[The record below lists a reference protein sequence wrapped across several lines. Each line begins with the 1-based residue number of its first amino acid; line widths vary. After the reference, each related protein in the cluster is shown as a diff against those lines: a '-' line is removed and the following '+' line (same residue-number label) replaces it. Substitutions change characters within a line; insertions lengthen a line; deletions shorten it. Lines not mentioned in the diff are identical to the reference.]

1 MRAKIGITEEGLAAI
16 AYELNKI
23 LADVLLLY
31 LKTRKAHWNVEG
43 SDFYAKHKFFED
55 QYEQL
60 DGTMDDVDERIRSI
74 GHYAVASWAEVSRL
88 THLTEQSR
96 ENNHSIGFIKELLID
111 HESLIVKLRENITR
125 IAEEFKDLGTSDFVT
140 GLMEK
145 HEKMAWM
152 LRSHL

>member
-1 MRAKIGITEEGLAAI
+1 MRAKIGITDEGLASV
-16 AYELNKI
+16 AYELNKV

-43 SDFYAKHKFFED
+43 SDFYAKHRFFED
-55 QYEQL
+55 QSEQL
-60 DGTMDDVDERIRSI
+60 DETMDDVAERIRSV
-74 GHYAVASWAEVSRL
+74 GHYAVASWAEISRL

-96 ENNHSIGFIKELLID
+96 ENNDSIGFIKELLID
-111 HESLIVKLRENITR
+111 HESLIVKLRENISR
-125 IAEEFKDLGTSDFVT
+125 FAEEFRDSGTSDFVT
-140 GLMEK
+140 ALMVK